1 MFTVKE
7 LLLTTVIVPQKLS
20 TFAFLTMIA
29 SPLDKPCDVLV
40 IVNVVV
46 DLDQESPVIT
56 VELDTNQHS
65 ISEFKYV

>member
-1 MFTVKE
+1 
-7 LLLTTVIVPQKLS
+7 
-20 TFAFLTMIA
+20 
-29 SPLDKPCDVLV
+29 
-40 IVNVVV
+40 V